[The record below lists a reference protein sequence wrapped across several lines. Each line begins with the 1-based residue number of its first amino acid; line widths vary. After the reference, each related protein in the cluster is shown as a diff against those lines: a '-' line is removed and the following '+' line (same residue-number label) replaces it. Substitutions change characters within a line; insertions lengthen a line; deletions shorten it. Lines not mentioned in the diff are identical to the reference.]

1 MSQFSTSN
9 EKALHAQLKSWYA
22 DAGDQFEQKV
32 GRYFIDIVQPQQLVE
47 IQTRNLGALKSKLTQ
62 LAKKHTVRLV
72 HPIAQEKWI
81 VKLPTDDHADNYA
94 KASRRKSP
102 KRGDV
107 VDLFGELVAFPT
119 LLQLEN
125 LSLEVLLIR
134 EEEVRRH
141 EPNRAWRR
149 RGWVTHERRLLE
161 VVERRIFHTSADLM
175 LLLPSELD
183 AEFTSADLARALGK
197 PRRLAQQMIYSL
209 RAAGQL
215 TEVGKRGRAKLY
227 VCAS

>member
-1 MSQFSTSN
+1 M
-9 EKALHAQLKSWYA
+9 
-22 DAGDQFEQKV
+22 
-32 GRYFIDIVQPQQLVE
+32 
-47 IQTRNLGALKSKLTQ
+47 
-62 LAKKHTVRLV
+62 
-72 HPIAQEKWI
+72 
-81 VKLPTDDHADNYA
+81 
-94 KASRRKSP
+94 
-102 KRGDV
+102 
-107 VDLFGELVAFPT
+107 
-119 LLQLEN
+119 
-125 LSLEVLLIR
+125 
-134 EEEVRRH
+134 
-141 EPNRAWRR
+141 
-149 RGWVTHERRLLE
+149 THERRLLE

>member
-9 EKALHAQLKSWYA
+9 EKALHAELKSWYA

-32 GRYFIDIVQPQQLVE
+32 GRYFIDIVQSHQLVE

-62 LAKKHTVRLV
+62 LAQKHTVRLV

-81 VKLPTDDHADNYA
+81 VKLPANADESE
-94 KASRRKSP
+94 SRRKSP
-102 KRGDV
+102 KRGDL

-119 LLQLEN
+119 MLHLEN

-141 EPNRAWRR
+141 EANRAWRR
-149 RGWVTHERRLLE
+149 RGWVTHERRLLA
-161 VVERRIFHTSADLM
+161 VVERRVFHTPAELAM
-175 LLLPSELD
+175 LLPAGLD

-197 PRRLAQQMIYSL
+197 PVRLAQQMIYCL
-209 RAAGQL
+209 REAGQL

-227 VCAS
+227 VRAS

>member
-9 EKALHAQLKSWYA
+9 EKALHAELKSWYA

-32 GRYFIDIVQPQQLVE
+32 GRYFIDIVQPHQLVE
-47 IQTRNLGALKSKLTQ
+47 IQTRNLGALRSKLTQ

-81 VKLPTDDHADNYA
+81 VKLPTDAGDHE
-94 KASRRKSP
+94 SRRKSP
-102 KRGDV
+102 KRGGL

-119 LLQLEN
+119 MLHTEN

-161 VVERRIFHTSADLM
+161 VVERRVFHTPADLAT
-175 LLLPSELD
+175 LLPSELN

-197 PRRLAQQMIYSL
+197 PRRLAQQMIYCL
-209 RAAGQL
+209 REAGQL
-215 TEVGKRGRAKLY
+215 AEIGKKGRAKLY
-227 VCAS
+227 ACAS